1 MIACS
6 LTLGTLN
13 TSTPI
18 PLPPAAT
25 MAAPPRLL
33 TQKVRMLPATRG
45 SMRLL
50 LRAPLAFFSALR
62 IQQAADWPEL
72 RYCDWAPRLLEQ
84 MGPSGEEL
92 GWWLWWVT
100 ERGGVPGQAERLLGH
115 VGFRGP
121 PSLDG
126 DVELTCAIAP
136 SARRQGIA
144 TESLEELIGWAFRT
158 GRVRRVLARVSPM
171 NAASLGMLRKLGF
184 RMLEGATDGR
194 MVLCLERGG

>member
-1 MIACS
+1 MIASS

-13 TSTPI
+13 TTPI

-33 TQKVRMLPATRG
+33 TPRMRLLPATRG

-62 IQQAADWPEL
+62 IQQAQDWPEL

-84 MGPSGEEL
+84 MGRSGEEL

-100 ERGGVPGQAERLLGH
+100 ERGAVPGQSERLLGH

-121 PSLDG
+121 PSPDG
-126 DVELTCAIAP
+126 DVELTFAIAP
-136 SARRQGIA
+136 SARRQGLA
-144 TESLEELIGWAFRT
+144 TESLEELMHWAFQT
-158 GRVRRVLARVSPM
+158 GRVRRILARVSPM
-171 NAASLGMLRKLGF
+171 NAASLGMLQKLGF
-184 RMLEGATDGR
+184 HALEGSADDR
-194 MVLCLERGG
+194 VVLCRKHGG